1 MYVVPHMYM
10 YIRAR
15 TYAYTIHVASI
26 HVSQSSDGCPE
37 LRVVCVLWVAVAEGH
52 YGSRG
57 GEEGGEGGGDVLPD
71 NGQLLLL
78 PPQGGLHGHSEV
90 GEKDRGG
97 EGEGGGE
104 QRSEETRKSK
114 HKKDSIVINN
124 IL

>member
-57 GEEGGEGGGDVLPD
+57 GEEGGEGGGNVLPG
-71 NGQLLLL
+71 NCQLLLL

-90 GEKDRGG
+90 GGEERKR
-97 EGEGGGE
+97 EGESRG
-104 QRSEETRKSK
+104 
-114 HKKDSIVINN
+114 
-124 IL
+124 